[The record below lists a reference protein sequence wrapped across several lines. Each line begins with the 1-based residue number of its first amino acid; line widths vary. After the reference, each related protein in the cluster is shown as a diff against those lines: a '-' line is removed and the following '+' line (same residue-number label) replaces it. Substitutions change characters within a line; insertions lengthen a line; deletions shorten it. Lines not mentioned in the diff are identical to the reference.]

1 MKKVI
6 SFFFLIIICS
16 FHLLA
21 QKDNFLNIE
30 NLKFKGQLSAWGHL
44 NTENPYPLYLGTRYI
59 PQLNY
64 NIPLKNNRLIDF
76 EASANIYGSSGIH
89 FFDSA
94 SLDGNINPYRIW
106 ARYSTK
112 QFEIRG
118 GLQKINFGSANMLRA
133 LRWFDQVDPRDP
145 LQLTNGVWGGL
156 ARYYFLNN
164 ANLWLWVLYGNNDKK
179 GLEFIETNANIP
191 EFGGRF
197 QSPVPK
203 GELAI
208 SFHHRSADSKGLFTN
223 KPNMDKIPENRIGID
238 GKWDLLVGLWFEG
251 AWVHKSKNIGDFTNQ
266 EILTLGTDYT
276 FALGSGL
283 NMVFE
288 HMLIAS
294 DEKAFQFS
302 QTTNLSALSS
312 TYTFGMFDN
321 INVIV
326 YYDWMNKSIY
336 NFVNWYRQFDRTTF
350 YVMGYWNP
358 ENSKLPTLGAAEN
371 LYGGLGFQL
380 MFVFY
385 H

>member
-1 MKKVI
+1 MRKALTIFI
-6 SFFFLIIICS
+6 SLFFCS
-16 FHLLA
+16 FQLLA
-21 QKDNFLNIE
+21 QEDHFLNIE
-30 NLKFKGQLSAWGHL
+30 NLKVKGQLSAWGHL
-44 NTENPYPLYLGTRYI
+44 NTANPYPLYLGARYI

-76 EASANIYGSSGIH
+76 EASANIYGSTGIH

-94 SLDGNINPYRIW
+94 SADGNINPYRVW
-106 ARYSTK
+106 TRYSTE

-118 GLQKINFGSANMLRA
+118 GLQKLNFGSATMLRA

-164 ANLWLWVLYGNNDKK
+164 ANLWLWVLYGNKEKK
-179 GLEFIETNANIP
+179 GLEFIETNAIIP

-197 QSPVPK
+197 QSPVPH

-208 SFHHRSADSKGLFTN
+208 SYHHRAANSKSLFIN
-223 KPNMDKIPENRIGID
+223 DPSMDKIPENRIGID
-238 GKWDLLVGLWFEG
+238 GKWDLVVGLWFEG
-251 AWVHKSKNIGDFTNQ
+251 AWVHKSKNMGNFTNQ
-266 EILTLGTDYT
+266 EIFTAGTDYT

-294 DEKAFQFS
+294 DEKAFQFYK
-302 QTTNLSALSS
+302 TTNLSALSAS
-312 TYTFGMFDN
+312 YSLGMFDN

-326 YYDWMNKSIY
+326 YYDWRNKSVY
-336 NFVNWYRQFDRTTF
+336 NFINWYRQFNRTTF

-358 ENSKLPTLGAAEN
+358 LKIVYYQQWE
-371 LYGGLGFQL
+371 Q
-380 MFVFY
+380 
-385 H
+385 